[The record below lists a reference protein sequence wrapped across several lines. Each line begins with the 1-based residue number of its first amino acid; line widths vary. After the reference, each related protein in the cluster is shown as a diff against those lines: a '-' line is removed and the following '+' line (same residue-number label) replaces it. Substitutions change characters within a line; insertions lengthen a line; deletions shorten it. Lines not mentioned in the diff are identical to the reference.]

1 MKKNPIHDFTSK
13 LIQSEVIE
21 NLKNYVRWQQDL
33 RKSSEP
39 STLFEKVPDHAPISI
54 NLDLTTACNYACD
67 HCVDIDILNTGIRF
81 EYEKLE
87 KSIDQMAFLLAV
99 SCRTLEVFSTYLILA
114 QASQN
119 NISRKNHVRIFSI
132 F

>member
-1 MKKNPIHDFTSK
+1 LLELVEVEVGKVIRPGDAEKNQETAQHQAKDCADGVFH
-13 LIQSEVIE
+13 E
-21 NLKNYVRWQQDL
+21 L
-33 RKSSEP
+33 RLG
-39 STLFEKVPDHAPISI
+39 LF
-54 NLDLTTACNYACD
+54 
-67 HCVDIDILNTGIRF
+67 
-81 EYEKLE
+81 

-119 NISRKNHVRIFSI
+119 KISRKNHVRIFSI

>member
-1 MKKNPIHDFTSK
+1 MKNNPIHDFTSK
-13 LIQSEVIE
+13 LLQSEVLE
-21 NLKNYVRWQQDL
+21 NLKDYVRWQQDL

-39 STLFEKVPDHAPISI
+39 STLFEKIPDHAPISI

-87 KSIDQMAFLLAV
+87 KSIDQMAKKGLKSVIIIGGGEPTVDPKFTTIVPFLKKIEP
-99 SCRTLEVFSTYLILA
+99 CPE
-114 QASQN
+114 
-119 NISRKNHVRIFSI
+119 
-132 F
+132 